1 MDSLNTIVMLAEGS
15 KGNATAHTGSSGS
28 HGTPPSIFDG
38 GTPLHEPI
46 SILLVQAALII
57 ILSRSL
63 HFVLN
68 RLFKSHRVV
77 SEVLAGMIL
86 GSGLYAESYKNNIWS
101 LASTNLLGAVS
112 QFGIVL
118 FCFMIGLEA
127 DPSSFLKSRKIVF
140 LTASNVFLLPLAA
153 SVGVSWY
160 LYSLLPSLS
169 SNYVPVAQGPF
180 IFYTAV
186 CMAWTGLPVVNRIL
200 ANSRLYKNP
209 IAALSGDVSNVNA
222 IMTWVVLMYLIPYA
236 ENSQDPYKALAI
248 FNAVLAVF
256 ILFWW
261 ILDLVMSR
269 IARMATT
276 SESLSQLSVLLTF
289 CMVFFFS
296 WFTQAMGAHAIFG
309 ALLVGLR
316 TPHNH
321 RFSIKIAEK
330 MEDILMILFVPI
342 YYGLVGVLAS
352 IAFIK

>member
-1 MDSLNTIVMLAEGS
+1 
-15 KGNATAHTGSSGS
+15 
-28 HGTPPSIFDG
+28 
-38 GTPLHEPI
+38 
-46 SILLVQAALII
+46 
-57 ILSRSL
+57 
-63 HFVLN
+63 
-68 RLFKSHRVV
+68 
-77 SEVLAGMIL
+77 
-86 GSGLYAESYKNNIWS
+86 
-101 LASTNLLGAVS
+101 
-112 QFGIVL
+112 
-118 FCFMIGLEA
+118 
-127 DPSSFLKSRKIVF
+127 
-140 LTASNVFLLPLAA
+140 
-153 SVGVSWY
+153 
-160 LYSLLPSLS
+160 
-169 SNYVPVAQGPF
+169 
-180 IFYTAV
+180 
-186 CMAWTGLPVVNRIL
+186 MAWTGLPVVNRIL

-261 ILDLVMSR
+261 ILDIVMTR

-316 TPHNH
+316 TPHN
-321 RFSIKIAEK
+321 SIKIAEK

-342 YYGLVGVLAS
+342 YYGLVGVLAT